1 MKILHVISSVN
12 PKGGGPVEGI
22 RQLQKPMLREGVD
35 VTVVCCDPP
44 DAPWLKNS
52 GLASVI
58 ALGPAHLG
66 YAYCSKLLPWLR
78 ANLPREAYAVHG
90 ARTIGGDEMG
100 VYFLTLADAAAFLK
114 VFPNVPLAWPY
125 AR

>member
-1 MKILHVISSVN
+1 MPMARRSIPRAKRDDDALPIRIKLAV
-12 PKGGGPVEGI
+12 PPEG
-22 RQLQKPMLREGVD
+22 
-35 VTVVCCDPP
+35 
-44 DAPWLKNS
+44 
-52 GLASVI
+52 
-58 ALGPAHLG
+58 LGKRLDEMNE
-66 YAYCSKLLPWLR
+66 WLR